1 MAKST
6 DACNS
11 ILALIFNATTWE
23 GVAENDTT
31 GALTNLYVCLHTGD
45 PGVGGDQRTN
55 EATYGSYGRVAV
67 ARTTSGWA
75 VPAAGSTSNDAVA
88 GIVFT
93 EATSGSSNLITH
105 VSIGTTGGTGAGKVL
120 YAGQLSSSR
129 TISEGIQPQF
139 NRNSLVVS
147 ET

>member
-6 DACNS
+6 DVCNS

-23 GVAENDTT
+23 GIAEDDTS
-31 GALTNLYVCLHTGD
+31 GALANLYVCLHTGD

-55 EATYGSYGRVAV
+55 EATYGSYARKAV
-67 ARTTSGWA
+67 ARTTAGWE
-75 VPAAGSTSNDAVA
+75 VPASGSTSNAAVA
-88 GIVFT
+88 GIVFD
-93 EATSGSSNLITH
+93 EATVGASNLITH

-120 YAGQLSSSR
+120 YAGELSSSR

-139 NRNSLVVS
+139 NQNALVVS